1 MISYYTSKHPGLFL
15 YLSLI
20 TLSVFTFLFL
30 EANTQQIGIL
40 SILWG
45 GFVFMRTLS
54 LYEVSE
60 RFAPFAKT
68 SGASKNTNRKSSALP
83 HDLMHRMSGQNHMSR
98 GLFAMNA
105 THERT
110 GLWFVLGLA
119 YVAYHLYLSKYAMPI
134 DILVQNLSIFFMIG
148 AAFWAGQTYAYS
160 HTASKLLIVVCSL
173 LFGLTLF
180 TISDATTHHIYNTLT
195 LSNLISYSNDAST
208 PLLAALI
215 LYSAIILL
223 YSCTYGL
230 SYSINACIGLIL
242 ISLLVICG
250 VTFEQTS
257 QNIALWI
264 SGWSLLSVFWI
275 RSYSHTRKVYA
286 LYQCE

>member
-1 MISYYTSKHPGLFL
+1 M
-15 YLSLI
+15 
-20 TLSVFTFLFL
+20 FLFL
-30 EANTQQIGIL
+30 ESNTQQIGIL

-68 SGASKNTNRKSSALP
+68 SGASKNTNNKSSALP

-110 GLWFVLGLA
+110 SLWFVLGLA
-119 YVAYHLYLSKYAMPI
+119 YVAYHLYLSHHAMSMG
-134 DILVQNLSIFFMIG
+134 ILAQNLSIFFMIG

-160 HTASKLLIVVCSL
+160 NKASTLLIVVCSF

-180 TISDATTHHIYNTLT
+180 TICSDTTEHIYNALT
-195 LSNLISYSNDAST
+195 LSSLLSYGSNAS

-264 SGWSLLSVFWI
+264 SGWSLFSVFWI

>member
-1 MISYYTSKHPGLFL
+1 
-15 YLSLI
+15 
-20 TLSVFTFLFL
+20 
-30 EANTQQIGIL
+30 
-40 SILWG
+40 
-45 GFVFMRTLS
+45 MRTLS

-68 SGASKNTNRKSSALP
+68 SGASKNTNKKSSALP
-83 HDLMHRMSGQNHMSR
+83 HDLMHRMSGQNHMNR

-110 GLWFVLGLA
+110 SLWFVLGLA
-119 YVAYHLYLSKYAMPI
+119 YVAYHLYLSHHAMSMG
-134 DILVQNLSIFFMIG
+134 ILAQNLSIFFMIG

-160 HTASKLLIVVCSL
+160 NKASKLLIVVCSL
-173 LFGLTLF
+173 LFGLTFF
-180 TISDATTHHIYNTLT
+180 TISGDTTQHIYNALT
-195 LSNLISYSNDAST
+195 LSNLLSYGSNAS

-264 SGWSLLSVFWI
+264 SGWSLFSVFWI

>member
-1 MISYYTSKHPGLFL
+1 
-15 YLSLI
+15 
-20 TLSVFTFLFL
+20 
-30 EANTQQIGIL
+30 
-40 SILWG
+40 
-45 GFVFMRTLS
+45 MRTLS

-60 RFAPFAKT
+60 RFTSFAKT
-68 SGASKNTNRKSSALP
+68 SGASKNSNRNSSALP
-83 HDLMHRMSGQNHMSR
+83 HDLMHRMSGQNHMKR

-110 GLWFVLGLA
+110 SLWFVLGLT
-119 YVAYHLYLSKYAMPI
+119 YVAYHLYLSQQVMPTAT
-134 DILVQNLSIFFMIG
+134 LVQNLSIFFMIG

-160 HTASKLLIVVCSL
+160 NQASKLLILVGSIL
-173 LFGLTLF
+173 LGLTLWIINGA
-180 TISDATTHHIYNTLT
+180 TISHIYGALT
-195 LSNLISYSNDAST
+195 LSNLISYGNNAS

-223 YSCTYGL
+223 YSCSYGL
-230 SYSINACIGLIL
+230 TYSINACIGLIL

-264 SGWSLLSVFWI
+264 SGWSLFSVFWI
-275 RSYSHTRKVYA
+275 RSYSHTRKIYA